1 MYDFKKLDTYKFLEH
16 KFNYKNFIGGW
27 YIPKEI
33 CNDILNYFENNKIF
47 TNPGLIGT
55 PDKKIIEKNVKDSLD
70 LVIWPSNFE
79 EPFLQ
84 YRICISKIIKLY
96 EKKYNELSN
105 HSPYNIMEGY
115 NIQYYKPKAG
125 FKKWHSERTACK
137 NSKRLLVFMTY
148 LNDVPDGGTIFKYQN
163 TITPAKKGLTL
174 LWPVDWTHTHK
185 GQISKTNE
193 KFIITGWLS
202 F

>member
-1 MYDFKKLDTYKFLEH
+1 MYDIKKLDTYKFLEH
-16 KFNYKNFIGGW
+16 KFNYKNFI
-27 YIPKEI
+27 
-33 CNDILNYFENNKIF
+33 
-47 TNPGLIGT
+47 TPGLIGT
-55 PDKKIIEKNVKDSLD
+55 SNQKLLNTEIKDSLD
-70 LVIWPSNFE
+70 LTISPNDFN
-79 EPFLQ
+79 EPFLE

-96 EKKYNELSN
+96 EKKYDELANLNS
-105 HSPYNIMEGY
+105 YNVFEGY

-125 FKKWHSERTACK
+125 FKKWHNERSMSK

-148 LNDVPDGGTIFKYQN
+148 LNDVPDGGTEFKYQN
-163 TITPAKKGLTL
+163 IITPAKKGLTL